1 MKKHLLPLSALILA
15 VGASGAVWAQ
25 SGASQAQ
32 GGHAST
38 PPAAA
43 AHRNLPKSSD
53 ISDDQVQK
61 FAKAEQK
68 VQAIKASYRQKYQAQ
83 SKDPKK
89 AMNVQRQAQRKMVK
103 AVKDSGLQ
111 VRQYNQIAQASQY
124 DTKLRKR
131 IKDAE

>member
-25 SGASQAQ
+25 TGASQAQ

-38 PPAAA
+38 PPAATA
-43 AHRNLPKSSD
+43 RQNLPKSSD
-53 ISDDQVQK
+53 ISDDQVRK
-61 FAKAEQK
+61 FAQAEKK
-68 VQAIKASYRQKYQAQ
+68 VRAIKASYRKQAQAQ
-83 SKDPKK
+83 SKNPRK
-89 AMNVQRQAQRKMVK
+89 AMNVQRQAQKKMVK